1 MVCSPHHPAL
11 KRSDDSF
18 TLGSCD
24 NNNKTIYISDN
35 LNERY
40 QWKVVCHEIVHA
52 VMFSYDINLNQKQ
65 EEVLADIIATY
76 GKEIMSFTDN
86 IIQQIKNWENL

>member
-76 GKEIMSFTDN
+76 GKEIVSFTDN

>member
-24 NNNKTIYISDN
+24 NNNKTIYINDN

-76 GKEIMSFTDN
+76 GKEIVSFTDN

>member
-35 LNERY
+35 LNEQY

-76 GKEIMSFTDN
+76 GKEIVSFTDN